1 MSNVVSDNVGMQ
13 VDSTDPLDVEN
24 VINWDNLELMTILEE
39 QIGAHITL
47 MDEDAMYEFVELRAE
62 EVRIAAEKKLRMV
75 PLFWIWSWKQARP

>member
-1 MSNVVSDNVGMQ
+1 MSKVVSDNVGMQ

-75 PLFWIWSWKQARP
+75 MLFWIWGWKQARP

>member
-47 MDEDAMYEFVELRAE
+47 MDEDAMYESVGLRAE
-62 EVRIAAEKKLRMV
+62 
-75 PLFWIWSWKQARP
+75 

>member
-1 MSNVVSDNVGMQ
+1 MSKVVSDNVGMQ
-13 VDSTDPLDVEN
+13 VDSTGPLDVEN
-24 VINWDNLELMTILEE
+24 VINWDNLELMPILEE

-75 PLFWIWSWKQARP
+75 PLFWIWNWKQARP